1 MQRSS
6 PHIHGPA
13 SWLQAY
19 LLHILTSAGTTPQLF
34 TLAAACLLR
43 IVTRLKR
50 GLGTALEP
58 GMQAP
63 SKPSFQASA
72 AGQGCEPGAPAQSAG
87 PQAAAAAAAG
97 AGALP
102 RSLPQLPED
111 PQEAA
116 AFLQRCALDT
126 VNVSQI
132 VYLIGL
138 HVSLSWR
145 GMHTTRMHLCGGVS
159 VIAKQCG
166 CACMPTPSMPPTM

>member
-1 MQRSS
+1 M
-6 PHIHGPA
+6 
-13 SWLQAY
+13 QAY

-63 SKPSFQASA
+63 SKPSFQGSA
-72 AGQGCEPGAPAQSAG
+72 AGQGHEPGAAG
-87 PQAAAAAAAG
+87 GAGAG

-132 VYLIGL
+132 AYLIGL
-138 HVSLSWR
+138 HVSLGWR
-145 GMHTTRMHLCGGVS
+145 GMHATRVEMVEYKLCAVS
-159 VIAKQCG
+159 ASSPTN
-166 CACMPTPSMPPTM
+166 ACMPPCMPPAV